1 MTVLAAAVIA
11 GCGSAPP
18 AAAPPATQLPPA
30 AEPAPAPVPTAPP
43 AGRTVPV
50 GAAPEGVVVDPQTHI
65 VAVGVRDP
73 AALTLLDATTGMVLR
88 KVALP
93 GALRHLQLAGPGG
106 PVLVPDEG
114 SNRLLRVAL
123 PGGEITSQVVTGVVP
138 HDATQAA
145 NGTVFVAN
153 ELGHSVVAV
162 RGDQVVHTFTDVTQ
176 PAGLAAVG
184 NLVGL
189 VDVRENTLTV
199 YDAERLQRVAEVPAG
214 AGPTHVVA
222 DKRGHLAV
230 IDTRGGAVLLYELS
244 PTLRQIGRVELPG
257 TPYGVAYDP
266 VRDRLWVTLTGL
278 NEVIGLNLNAN
289 TPVLATPLPTV
300 RQPNTVAVDSATG
313 RLFVTGTDEGVL
325 EIIEP

>member
-1 MTVLAAAVIA
+1 
-11 GCGSAPP
+11 
-18 AAAPPATQLPPA
+18 
-30 AEPAPAPVPTAPP
+30 
-43 AGRTVPV
+43 VPV
-50 GAAPEGVVVDPQTHI
+50 GAAPEGVVADPQTHI

-73 AALTLLDATTGMVLR
+73 FALTLLDATTGAVLR

-123 PGGEITSQVVTGVVP
+123 PGGEITSQVITGVVP

-162 RGDQVVHTFTDVTQ
+162 RGDQVVHTFTGVTQ
-176 PAGLAAVG
+176 PAGLASAG

-199 YDAERLQRVAEVPAG
+199 YDAQRLQQVAELPAG

-230 IDTRGGAVLLYELS
+230 IDTRGGAVLLYELQ
-244 PTLRQIGRVELPG
+244 PTIRQVGRVELPG

-278 NEVIGLNLNAN
+278 NEVIGLNLDPNA
-289 TPVLATPLPTV
+289 VVSATPLPTV
-300 RQPNTVAVDSATG
+300 RQPNTVAVDSSTG
-313 RLFVTGTDEGVL
+313 RLFVTGTAEGVL